1 MGSVDS
7 TQSIAENY
15 AKYASYFETET
26 TDLASAETFYKLL
39 LAEMTNQDPMEPTS
53 NTEFISQLAN
63 FSSLQTQN
71 NALAYQQSAY
81 ATSLA
86 GKNVTVA
93 TSTGTG
99 SLNVDTGVVT
109 AVDLSDSSNIEV
121 TVNGKRY
128 ALKYVMAVNSDETV
142 STVGVNSNG
151 AYATSLIGKKV
162 TLLQDKVAEQGVVE
176 AIQAENGEFSVVV
189 NGLAYSLGSVVRVEN
204 ASAGSA
210 SDSEKKE
217 EISSAEEAETET
229 SVLPA
234 DTYEDEEDIPDL
246 VDDSE
251 DQAILDLFS

>member
-128 ALKYVMAVNSDETV
+128 ALKYVMAVNSDETA
-142 STVGVNSNG
+142 STVGVNSND

-204 ASAGSA
+204 ASAGSV

-229 SVLPA
+229 AVLPA